1 MQIMLII
8 SLNMQD
14 TKGPLSSLNSTG
26 KIT

>member
-8 SLNMQD
+8 LLNMQD
-14 TKGPLSSLNSTG
+14 TKGPLSSLDSTG

>member
-14 TKGPLSSLNSTG
+14 TKGPLSSLDSTG